1 MSERPVTLEL
11 PNCAPTHAQASIVER
26 SPASRLA
33 RAALIWG
40 ALWGAMFVCIFI
52 PVLHFVLV
60 PSLLVLGPV
69 MGILRLR
76 EGVSLVG
83 LRGSCPRCGVPRSFT
98 ASGRF
103 KDGREIHCD
112 GCGNGMV
119 LRLSEGAPGTAR

>member
-1 MSERPVTLEL
+1 MIERPVTLEL
-11 PNCAPTHAQASIVER
+11 PNCTPTPALALVVER
-26 SPASRLA
+26 SLPTRVA

-40 ALWGAMFVCIFI
+40 ALWGAMVVCVFI

-60 PSLLVLGPV
+60 PSLLVAGPV

-76 EGVSLVG
+76 ESASLAG
-83 LRGSCPRCGVPRSFT
+83 LRGACPRCGVIRSFN

-103 KDGREIHCD
+103 KDGREVHCD

-119 LRLSEGAPGTAR
+119 VRAAPTPAALP